1 MIRLLD
7 LCNLEISILGQSPF
21 SQNMAR
27 TSLVVQL
34 LRTHTS
40 TVGLIPGSGKVPH
53 AKVQQ
58 KKKKGQNVLYS
69 PVSIL
74 ASDTQTCLLKLERDG
89 KRLAYTSLQ

>member
-58 KKKKGQNVLYS
+58 KKKGQNVLYS